1 MKKIIIYALLI
12 SIIGCSRVPERLY
25 NPTAV
30 VRAEILDDQTT
41 YTVYLKGIVL
51 NDSDERIYK
60 NIKGSITI
68 RSGERNLLTLPFEME
83 QLLPFQKLEITA
95 EKKTSEHEIS
105 PLLSLLRISPEQL
118 RVITEPVYTEEI
130 PVNPKLVEFTI
141 TSYETTSIFDVIR
154 GK

>member
-1 MKKIIIYALLI
+1 MKKIVVFALLL

-30 VRAEILDDQTT
+30 IRADMEDNQTT
-41 YTVYLKGIVL
+41 YTVFLKGIVL

-68 RSGERNLLTLPFEME
+68 RSGERNLLTVPFEIE

-95 EKKTSEHEIS
+95 EKKASEYEIS
-105 PLLSLLRISPEQL
+105 PILALLRVSPEQL
-118 RVITEPVYTEEI
+118 RVISEPVYTEEI
-130 PVNPKLVEFTI
+130 PVTPKLVEFTI

>member
-1 MKKIIIYALLI
+1 MKKIVVFSLIISL
-12 SIIGCSRVPERLY
+12 IGCARVPERLY

-30 VRAEILDDQTT
+30 IRAEMMENQTV

-68 RSGERNLLTLPFEME
+68 RSGERTLLTIPFETE
-83 QLLPFQKLEITA
+83 QLLPFQKIEITA
-95 EKKTSEHEIS
+95 EKKTSEYEIS
-105 PLLSLLRISPEQL
+105 PILSLLRVSPEQL
-118 RVITEPVYTEEI
+118 RVIAEPVYTEEI

-141 TSYETTSIFDVIR
+141 SSYEITSIFDVIR

>member
-1 MKKIIIYALLI
+1 MKKIVVFVLLM

-30 VRAEILDDQTT
+30 IRAEMLENQTA
-41 YTVYLKGIVL
+41 YTIYLKGIVL

-68 RSGERNLLTLPFEME
+68 RSGERNLLTVPFEIE

-95 EKKTSEHEIS
+95 EKKASEYEIS
-105 PLLSLLRISPEQL
+105 PILALLRVSPEQL
-118 RVITEPVYTEEI
+118 RVISEPVYTEEI
-130 PVNPKLVEFTI
+130 PVSPKLVEFTI

>member
-1 MKKIIIYALLI
+1 MKKIAVYLLLI
-12 SIIGCSRVPERLY
+12 LAVGCSRVPERLY

-30 VRAEILDDQTT
+30 IRAEMHDNQTS

-60 NIKGSITI
+60 KIKGSITI
-68 RSGERNLLTLPFEME
+68 RNNDRTLITMPFELE
-83 QLLPFQKLEITA
+83 QLLPFQKVEITA
-95 EKKTSEHEIS
+95 EKTANEYEIS
-105 PLLSLLRISPEQL
+105 PLLSLLRVSPEQL
-118 RVITEPVYTEEI
+118 RVISEPVFTEEI
-130 PVNPKLVEFTI
+130 PVSPRLVDFTI

>member
-1 MKKIIIYALLI
+1 MKKILVFSLLI
-12 SIIGCSRVPERLY
+12 SIMGCSRVPERLY

-30 VRAEILDDQTT
+30 IRAEMLDNQTA

-68 RSGERNLLTLPFEME
+68 RSGDRALLTVPFEME

-95 EKKTSEHEIS
+95 EKKTSENEIA
-105 PLLSLLRISPEQL
+105 PLLSLLRVSPEQL

-141 TSYETTSIFDVIR
+141 NSYETTSIFDVIR